1 MLTSDIGNTLSR
13 NIVECNTTNSILIL
27 SILILHAVDRSEIS
41 IFKSNHEELGDHG
54 ERYILHSPYLQDR
67 IADLLFTQEGGPEHM
82 TSIIKVYES

>member
-1 MLTSDIGNTLSR
+1 MLTSDIGNTLPR
-13 NIVECNTTNSILIL
+13 NIVECNTMNSILIL

-82 TSIIKVYES
+82 TSIIEVYES

>member
-54 ERYILHSPYLQDR
+54 ERYILHSPYLQVR
-67 IADLLFTQEGGPEHM
+67 IADNLFTQEGGPEHM
-82 TSIIKVYES
+82 TSIIEVYES

>member
-1 MLTSDIGNTLSR
+1 MLTSDIGNTLPR
-13 NIVECNTTNSILIL
+13 NIVECNTMNSILIL
-27 SILILHAVDRSEIS
+27 SKDRSEIS

-82 TSIIKVYES
+82 TSIIEVYQP